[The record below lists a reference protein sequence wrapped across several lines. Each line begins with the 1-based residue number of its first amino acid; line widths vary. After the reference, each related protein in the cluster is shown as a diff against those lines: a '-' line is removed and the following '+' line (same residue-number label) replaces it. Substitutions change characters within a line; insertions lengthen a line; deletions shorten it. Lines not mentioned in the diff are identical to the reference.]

1 MTLPREF
8 LSKGGCKTTLS
19 EKSREEMCGKWKR
32 GNSSMKKK
40 VLTAAMTSL
49 LALSMVLAGCSSS
62 QPAQQ
67 PSDQGQA
74 QQQTP
79 PAEPAKNEPKQLIIG
94 RGADTKSLDP
104 IRETDG
110 ETFRVTENIYETL
123 VSYEDTNTT
132 VIPGLAESWEIS
144 EDGLTYTFKLRQGV
158 KFHDGTDFNAEAV
171 KFNFDRWMDKSN
183 KYHNPE
189 GFPYYNDMFGGYKG
203 DPDHVIKEIKVV
215 DAHTIQF
222 VLNRTQAPFL
232 ANLGMSPFAIASPK
246 AIEGGKLG
254 DEPVGTGPFKFA
266 GWKRN
271 DIITLE
277 KNPDY
282 WNKGYPKLDK
292 VIFKV
297 IPENTARLTALTSGE
312 IDLMDGLNPDDA
324 EAVKENKDLQLL
336 LRPSMNV
343 GYLAFN
349 TEKKPFDNPKVR
361 QAISHA
367 INKPEMVKAFYS
379 GLGEPATNP
388 MPPSLW
394 GYNDQIKDREYNLD
408 QAKKLLAEAGYPNG
422 FKVQFMAMPVPRPYI
437 PDGKKMAEAIQ
448 QDLKKI
454 GIETEIV
461 TMEWATYLE
470 KTRLGEYEMCL
481 LGWNGDNGDPDNFLY
496 TLLDKNTINGNN
508 IPRYSNEEVHQLLLK
523 AQSTSDQKERETLY
537 KKAQELI
544 FNDAPLVPI
553 AHSTPPI
560 AAKAGVTGYQP
571 HPKGSESVE
580 KVDIQ

>member
-1 MTLPREF
+1 
-8 LSKGGCKTTLS
+8 
-19 EKSREEMCGKWKR
+19 
-32 GNSSMKKK
+32 MKKK

-183 KYHNPE
+183 KYHDPE

-437 PDGKKMAEAIQ
+437 PDGKKMAEAIK

>member
-1 MTLPREF
+1 
-8 LSKGGCKTTLS
+8 
-19 EKSREEMCGKWKR
+19 
-32 GNSSMKKK
+32 MKKK

-222 VLNRTQAPFL
+222 VLNRTQARSWQTW
-232 ANLGMSPFAIASPK
+232 AC
-246 AIEGGKLG
+246 
-254 DEPVGTGPFKFA
+254 
-266 GWKRN
+266 R
-271 DIITLE
+271 
-277 KNPDY
+277 
-282 WNKGYPKLDK
+282 
-292 VIFKV
+292 
-297 IPENTARLTALTSGE
+297 RL
-312 IDLMDGLNPDDA
+312 
-324 EAVKENKDLQLL
+324 
-336 LRPSMNV
+336 
-343 GYLAFN
+343 
-349 TEKKPFDNPKVR
+349 
-361 QAISHA
+361 
-367 INKPEMVKAFYS
+367 
-379 GLGEPATNP
+379 
-388 MPPSLW
+388 PSLR
-394 GYNDQIKDREYNLD
+394 QKRL
-408 QAKKLLAEAGYPNG
+408 KEAS
-422 FKVQFMAMPVPRPYI
+422 
-437 PDGKKMAEAIQ
+437 
-448 QDLKKI
+448 
-454 GIETEIV
+454 
-461 TMEWATYLE
+461 W
-470 KTRLGEYEMCL
+470 EMSL
-481 LGWNGDNGDPDNFLY
+481 
-496 TLLDKNTINGNN
+496 
-508 IPRYSNEEVHQLLLK
+508 
-523 AQSTSDQKERETLY
+523 
-537 KKAQELI
+537 
-544 FNDAPLVPI
+544 
-553 AHSTPPI
+553 
-560 AAKAGVTGYQP
+560 
-571 HPKGSESVE
+571 
-580 KVDIQ
+580 

>member
-1 MTLPREF
+1 
-8 LSKGGCKTTLS
+8 
-19 EKSREEMCGKWKR
+19 
-32 GNSSMKKK
+32 MKKK
-40 VLTAAMTSL
+40 VLTAAMSSL

>member
-1 MTLPREF
+1 
-8 LSKGGCKTTLS
+8 
-19 EKSREEMCGKWKR
+19 
-32 GNSSMKKK
+32 MKKK

-336 LRPSMNV
+336 MRPSMNV

>member
-1 MTLPREF
+1 
-8 LSKGGCKTTLS
+8 
-19 EKSREEMCGKWKR
+19 
-32 GNSSMKKK
+32 MKKK

-67 PSDQGQA
+67 QTNPGQA

-79 PAEPAKNEPKQLIIG
+79 PTEPAKNEPKQLIIG

-110 ETFRVTENIYETL
+110 ETFKVTENIYETL

-189 GFPYYNDMFGGYKG
+189 GFPYYTDMFGGYKG
-203 DPDHVIKEIKVV
+203 DPDHAIKEVKVV
-215 DAHTIQF
+215 DSNTVQF
-222 VLNRTQAPFL
+222 ILNRTQAPFL

-282 WNKGYPKLDK
+282 WNKEYPKLDK
-292 VIFKV
+292 VVFKV

-324 EAVKENKDLQLL
+324 DAVKENKDLQLI

-361 QAISHA
+361 QAIGHA

-394 GYNDQIKDREYNLD
+394 GYNDQIKDRDYNLEE
-408 QAKKLLAEAGYPNG
+408 AKKLLAEAGFPNG
-422 FKVQFMAMPVPRPYI
+422 FKVQFLAMPVPRPYI

-454 GIETEIV
+454 GIEAEIA

-470 KTRLGEYEMCL
+470 KTRQGEYEMCL
-481 LGWNGDNGDPDNFLY
+481 LGWTGDNGDPDNFLY

-523 AQSTSDQKERETLY
+523 AQSASDQKERETLY

>member
-1 MTLPREF
+1 
-8 LSKGGCKTTLS
+8 
-19 EKSREEMCGKWKR
+19 
-32 GNSSMKKK
+32 MKKK

-183 KYHNPE
+183 KYHDPE

>member
-1 MTLPREF
+1 
-8 LSKGGCKTTLS
+8 
-19 EKSREEMCGKWKR
+19 
-32 GNSSMKKK
+32 MKKK

-183 KYHNPE
+183 KYHDPE

-448 QDLKKI
+448 QALKKI

>member
-1 MTLPREF
+1 
-8 LSKGGCKTTLS
+8 
-19 EKSREEMCGKWKR
+19 
-32 GNSSMKKK
+32 MKKK

>member
-1 MTLPREF
+1 
-8 LSKGGCKTTLS
+8 
-19 EKSREEMCGKWKR
+19 
-32 GNSSMKKK
+32 MKKK
-40 VLTAAMTSL
+40 GLTAAMTSL